1 MERSVWSSVWKK
13 KINNNLHTRLCF
25 NCRRRLF
32 TIYNLFAGLCYG
44 PVFPVPL
51 LSVLIFLQ
59 LAEVYCSVSYS
70 DGMNIHILLRWPF
83 SFSISFFPTTLL
95 SFSLLLPPL
104 LLYCSSTFVVSF
116 LGVSDRTSLDWWK
129 WKGHDHDIHW
139 KVESI
144 LGFVV

>member
-1 MERSVWSSVWKK
+1 MLCSSRHHRGKASWKGVCGRLSGKK

-104 LLYCSSTFVVSF
+104 LLYCCFFIIIIT
-116 LGVSDRTSLDWWK
+116 
-129 WKGHDHDIHW
+129 I
-139 KVESI
+139 
-144 LGFVV
+144 

>member
-95 SFSLLLPPL
+95 SFSLLLCCCAVFL
-104 LLYCSSTFVVSF
+104 LLLLLFSLVFSSS
-116 LGVSDRTSLDWWK
+116 SSSSRQ
-129 WKGHDHDIHW
+129 I
-139 KVESI
+139 
-144 LGFVV
+144 